1 MKKII
6 LAISVIVF
14 LVSSCG
20 KKELETKIIT
30 QQKLN
35 DSIQAI
41 IVSKDN
47 EIESLFQD
55 LNSIE
60 QSLSEVS
67 SKYGTVNKLKNTS
80 GEISKD
86 SRAKITAQIQ
96 DINELLNSNRQKLNN
111 INGKLKA
118 DGNKRKELAAFVETL
133 QAKVT
138 EQEAQ
143 IQALTTELQNKK
155 IVIENLNKNIND
167 LSQQNQ
173 AKDQQILQVENEK
186 NTAYYIV
193 GAKKVL
199 QTEGIVNSKG
209 GFLGMGKKTSVS
221 SDSDLSK
228 YTKVDIR
235 KINEIPLEGKRMK
248 IMTTHPSSSYS
259 IEGDVKAPTSI
270 KINDRNAFWG
280 KSKFLVVMY
289 N

>member
-20 KKELETKIIT
+20 KKELENKIIT

-67 SKYGTVNKLKNTS
+67 SKYGNVNKLKNTS

-173 AKDQQILQVENEK
+173 AKDQQILQVETEK

-193 GAKKVL
+193 GLKKVL
-199 QTEGIVNSKG
+199 QADGIVSSTG
-209 GFLGMGKKTSVS
+209 GFLGMGKKTLVS

-270 KINDRNAFWG
+270 KIKDRNAFWG

>member
-20 KKELETKIIT
+20 KKELENKIIT

-193 GAKKVL
+193 GTKKAL
-199 QTEGIVNSKG
+199 QADDIVSSKG
-209 GFLGMGKKTSVS
+209 GFLGIGKKTSVS

-270 KINDRNAFWG
+270 KIKDRNAFWG

>member
-20 KKELETKIIT
+20 KKELENKIIT

-86 SRAKITAQIQ
+86 SRAKITTQIQ
-96 DINELLNSNRQKLNN
+96 DINELLNNNRQKLNN
-111 INGKLKA
+111 INSKLKA
-118 DGNKRKELAAFVETL
+118 EGNKRKELAAFVETL

-173 AKDQQILQVENEK
+173 TKDQQILQVENEK

-193 GAKKVL
+193 GAKKTL
-199 QTEGIVNSKG
+199 QADGIVSSTG

-259 IEGDVKAPTSI
+259 IEGNIKAPTSI
-270 KINDRNAFWG
+270 RIKDRNAFWG
-280 KSKFLVVMY
+280 KSKFLVIMY
-289 N
+289 Y

>member
-20 KKELETKIIT
+20 KKELENKIIT
-30 QQKLN
+30 QQKLQ
-35 DSIQAI
+35 DSIQA
-41 IVSKDN
+41 VLTAKDN
-47 EIESLFQD
+47 EMESLFQE

-60 QSLSEVS
+60 QSLSEVT
-67 SKYGTVNKLKNTS
+67 SKYGTVNKLKNKS
-80 GEISKD
+80 GEINKD
-86 SRAKITAQIQ
+86 TRAKITTQIQ
-96 DINELLNSNRQKLNN
+96 DINELLNNNKQKLSKLNN
-111 INGKLKA
+111 QLKTE
-118 DGNKRKELAAFVETL
+118 GNKNKELAAFVEQL
-133 QAKVT
+133 QARVS

-155 IVIENLNKNIND
+155 IIIENLNKNIND

-193 GAKKVL
+193 GNKKAL
-199 QTEGIVNSKG
+199 QADGIVSSTG
-209 GFLGMGKKTSVS
+209 GFLGMGKKTAVS

-235 KINEIPLEGKRMK
+235 KINEIPLEGKRIK

-270 KINDRNAFWG
+270 KIKDRNAFWG